1 MPAALTYPGVYI
13 EEIPSGVRTI
23 VGVATSITAF
33 VGRAVRGP
41 VNDPVRIQSF
51 SDYVRVFGGLAEMS
65 TMSYAVQQFFLNGGT
80 DALIVRVHLNGTKAN
95 LNLPTSAGSLMLE
108 AASEGLWGNNLRA
121 TVDHNTKGNISPNT
135 DADEFNLLIEELVPG
150 STTQVA
156 QKESFLNVNR
166 DASSPRFITT
176 VLAQESKLVRV
187 QGAVPS
193 ARPDPGTTNATANS
207 GADGG
212 SITDAQINPANPN
225 KDGLF
230 ALEKADLFN
239 LLCIP
244 PLDPDTD
251 IAASTRD
258 AASKYCSDRRALFI
272 ADPPANWNDVTAAE
286 SGVSSFMTRSK
297 NAAAFFPRIK
307 MQDPLKENRLTTF
320 APCGAVAGVMARTDS
335 TRGVWKAPA
344 GLEATI
350 TGARELAVKMTD
362 GENGRLNPLGLNSLR
377 TFPVTGNV
385 VWGSRTLDGADQLAS
400 EWKYI
405 PVRRLALYIEES
417 LFRGTQWVVF
427 EPNDEPTWAQ
437 IRLNLG
443 AFMQN
448 LFRQGAFQ
456 GQSPRDAYFVK
467 CDKET
472 TTQDDINR
480 GVVNIVVGFAP
491 LKPAEFVVIKIQQ
504 IAGQVAA

>member
-1 MPAALTYPGVYI
+1 
-13 EEIPSGVRTI
+13 
-23 VGVATSITAF
+23 
-33 VGRAVRGP
+33 
-41 VNDPVRIQSF
+41 
-51 SDYVRVFGGLAEMS
+51 MS

-258 AASKYCSDRRALFI
+258 A
-272 ADPPANWNDVTAAE
+272 T
-286 SGVSSFMTRSK
+286 
-297 NAAAFFPRIK
+297 
-307 MQDPLKENRLTTF
+307 PLRNT
-320 APCGAVAGVMARTDS
+320 VA
-335 TRGVWKAPA
+335 
-344 GLEATI
+344 
-350 TGARELAVKMTD
+350 TGARCSSPI
-362 GENGRLNPLGLNSLR
+362 RRP
-377 TFPVTGNV
+377 TG
-385 VWGSRTLDGADQLAS
+385 
-400 EWKYI
+400 
-405 PVRRLALYIEES
+405 
-417 LFRGTQWVVF
+417 
-427 EPNDEPTWAQ
+427 
-437 IRLNLG
+437 
-443 AFMQN
+443 
-448 LFRQGAFQ
+448 
-456 GQSPRDAYFVK
+456 
-467 CDKET
+467 T
-472 TTQDDINR
+472 T
-480 GVVNIVVGFAP
+480 
-491 LKPAEFVVIKIQQ
+491 
-504 IAGQVAA
+504 